1 MSTPQAWQLR
11 ALCVVLLVFAASTAR
26 HPLEWRITMALGALL
41 ALTPWLIER
50 RAVWWFLAASV
61 GAAILF
67 SPLSAA
73 NHHHLLLYMTAA
85 IALTWSE
92 DREHWAVDIGR
103 ASRGLMVGVMGVAT
117 LQKLLSPDFMD
128 GSFLTFLLLDGGLG
142 EVFWEHIPALQGA
155 ISDAHK
161 FFLWFADPIDPRR
174 ATARAVPARLM
185 PAGTFAVA
193 LAWLVVLGEGVIAA
207 LFALGAKFDRAE
219 LAAHVAL
226 LLFGAGLLF
235 VRAEHVFLTTLL
247 WLGAAV
253 CLGRETPKLITRA
266 YLVLGSV
273 AACVALARVIL

>member
-1 MSTPQAWQLR
+1 A
-11 ALCVVLLVFAASTAR
+11 VV
-26 HPLEWRITMALGALL
+26 
-41 ALTPWLIER
+41 
-50 RAVWWFLAASV
+50 
-61 GAAILF
+61 
-67 SPLSAA
+67 
-73 NHHHLLLYMTAA
+73 
-85 IALTWSE
+85 
-92 DREHWAVDIGR
+92 
-103 ASRGLMVGVMGVAT
+103 
-117 LQKLLSPDFMD
+117 
-128 GSFLTFLLLDGGLG
+128 
-142 EVFWEHIPALQGA
+142 
-155 ISDAHK
+155 
-161 FFLWFADPIDPRR
+161 
-174 ATARAVPARLM
+174 
-185 PAGTFAVA
+185 